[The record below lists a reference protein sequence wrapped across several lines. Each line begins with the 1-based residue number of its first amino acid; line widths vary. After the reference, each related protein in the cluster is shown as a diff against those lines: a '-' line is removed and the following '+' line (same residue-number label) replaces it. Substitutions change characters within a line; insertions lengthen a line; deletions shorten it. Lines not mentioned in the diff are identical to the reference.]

1 MARKARKS
9 SSSSF
14 RLNAP
19 TQMVFAIS
27 LILAVLGLIGLF
39 VPGVPVLGAYYFWCM
54 VAAYVVLAA
63 GNTMKGL

>member
-9 SSSSF
+9 SSTSF

-39 VPGVPVLGAYYFWCM
+39 VPGVPVIGAYYFWFM
-54 VAAYVVLAA
+54 AAAYVVLAA
-63 GNTMKGL
+63 GNTMKGI